1 MKQLLDFLPI
11 ILFAIGY
18 KVGGIYLA
26 TGVLMAATVVQM
38 AIIYAIDKKLSAMQQ
53 ATLVL
58 MLVFGGLTLAL
69 RNEAFIKWK
78 FTILHGAIGLVL
90 AAALWGMRKNLL
102 KLLLGAQIELPEN
115 AWHQLCII
123 WIVYFVSMA
132 VLNAYVAVAF
142 DTNTWV
148 NFKLGSVGLLLLFA
162 VGQGIFIARHWKKEP
177 PPAP

>member
-1 MKQLLDFLPI
+1 MDFR
-11 ILFAIGY
+11 LFRE
-18 KVGGIYLA
+18 K
-26 TGVLMAATVVQM
+26 AAVSVQE
-38 AIIYAIDKKLSAMQQ
+38 IFPEFFSCRQWL
-53 ATLVL
+53 
-58 MLVFGGLTLAL
+58 L
-69 RNEAFIKWK
+69 RNA
-78 FTILHGAIGLVL
+78 
-90 AAALWGMRKNLL
+90 RNP
-102 KLLLGAQIELPEN
+102 ELPEN